1 MKILNPI
8 PSSQL
13 AIIRTNSLRRRKQDF
28 IKAAQLPGT
37 SGILIL
43 EFPDST
49 VLEFKTNNL
58 CRRLEQIT
66 NDLLR
71 GSSTNSKL
79 TTIINTGQYATI
91 EQIEQIKVRS
101 R

>member
-13 AIIRTNSLRRRKQDF
+13 ATIRTNSLRRRKQDF
-28 IKAAQLPGT
+28 IRAAQLPES

-43 EFPDST
+43 EFSENAI
-49 VLEFKTNNL
+49 LEFKTTNL
-58 CRRLEQIT
+58 HRRLEQII

-71 GSSTNSKL
+71 GSSTNS
-79 TTIINTGQYATI
+79 
-91 EQIEQIKVRS
+91 
-101 R
+101 

>member
-13 AIIRTNSLRRRKQDF
+13 ATIRTNSLRRRKQDF
-28 IKAAQLPGT
+28 IKAAQLPST

-43 EFPDST
+43 EFSENAI
-49 VLEFKTNNL
+49 LEFKTTNL
-58 CRRLEQIT
+58 HQRLEQII

-71 GSSTNSKL
+71 GSSTNS
-79 TTIINTGQYATI
+79 
-91 EQIEQIKVRS
+91 
-101 R
+101 